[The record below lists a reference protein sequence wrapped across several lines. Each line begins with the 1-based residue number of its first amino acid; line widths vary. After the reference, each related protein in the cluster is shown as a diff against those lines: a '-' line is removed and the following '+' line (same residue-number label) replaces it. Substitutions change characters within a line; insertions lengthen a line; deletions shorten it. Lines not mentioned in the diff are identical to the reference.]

1 VTYIQVRYLGA
12 IGGKD
17 VPETTRRI
25 MSNIMTTAVARQM
38 NFAGRGGKVAIQN
51 MKLLRVII
59 GMKFTLTVSFI
70 VLHLCKR
77 LSERFS
83 SIFSTF
89 LVGAVV
95 VLWRRIFYFPSLLI
109 FIFIKC
115 FILLPFPYWDIGKIS
130 TVMACWCDYNWASI
144 CI

>member
-1 VTYIQVRYLGA
+1 MTYIQVRYLGA

-77 LSERFS
+77 LSERNFQAYS
-83 SIFSTF
+83 QLF
-89 LVGAVV
+89 
-95 VLWRRIFYFPSLLI
+95 
-109 FIFIKC
+109 
-115 FILLPFPYWDIGKIS
+115 
-130 TVMACWCDYNWASI
+130 
-144 CI
+144 